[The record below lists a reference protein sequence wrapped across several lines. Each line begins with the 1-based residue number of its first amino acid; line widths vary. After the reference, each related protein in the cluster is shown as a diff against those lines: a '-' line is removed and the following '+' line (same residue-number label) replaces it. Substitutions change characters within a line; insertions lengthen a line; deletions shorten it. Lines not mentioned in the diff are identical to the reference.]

1 VCEAL
6 YQLNSQKK
14 TKLAET
20 LNNST
25 IAKASKKIG
34 DLRSKNRNNTKI
46 RDAYLLQKIQL
57 DLEQA
62 LTSIEVI
69 DYCDDTKVTSQ

>member
-1 VCEAL
+1 MHRGVPVCEAL

-25 IAKASKKIG
+25 IAKALNKIG
-34 DLRSKNRNNTKI
+34 DLPSKNRKNTKI
-46 RDAYLLQKIQL
+46 RDAYLLQKIQ
-57 DLEQA
+57 
-62 LTSIEVI
+62 
-69 DYCDDTKVTSQ
+69 